1 MRKIRTGLWV
11 IVSCA
16 LLATAIT
23 AYRAAASVET
33 GAAGQQDVINLDRRI
48 SLLEQR
54 LYSIES
60 RISSVEQQAAL
71 SSSQRSTAPAQRDL
85 DSGIGILARE
95 IEALKLRL
103 KELECGLVRIDERTI
118 SASAKDAQKRAGTQS
133 KDPCRQN
140 PESPIKLS
148 TRP

>member
-1 MRKIRTGLWV
+1 MSSIRTGLWL

-16 LLATAIT
+16 VLATVIS
-23 AYRAAASVET
+23 AYRAMASVENE
-33 GAAGQQDVINLDRRI
+33 AFGQQDVINLDRRI

-60 RISSVEQQAAL
+60 RISNVEQQAAL
-71 SSSQRSTAPAQRDL
+71 SSSQRATTPAPRDL
-85 DSGIGILARE
+85 DSGIGILSRE

-133 KDPCRQN
+133 KDPCRQD
-140 PESPIKLS
+140 PEAPVRLS
-148 TRP
+148 SRP